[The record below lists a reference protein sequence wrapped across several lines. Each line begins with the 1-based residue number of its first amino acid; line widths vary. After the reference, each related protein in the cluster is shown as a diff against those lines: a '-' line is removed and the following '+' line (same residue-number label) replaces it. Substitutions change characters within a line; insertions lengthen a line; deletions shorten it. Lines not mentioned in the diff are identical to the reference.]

1 MFVALVGPPASGK
14 DEIARFL
21 CEVQGFRRARIS
33 LSSAAREGDVCMPD
47 AGTLLDHVT
56 SHWQTRFVTTDL
68 RDQDE
73 VDAFRKRPFVLV
85 VAVEAPLTVRYRR
98 AIERCVHSPCN

>member
-1 MFVALVGPPASGK
+1 MFVALVGAPASGK

-21 CEVQGFRRARIS
+21 CEAQGFQRARIS
-33 LSSAAREGDVCMPD
+33 VTAHANDVCLPD

-56 SHWQTRFVTTDL
+56 AHWQTRFVTTDL
-68 RDQDE
+68 RDQHE

-85 VAVEAPLTVRYRR
+85 VAVEAPLMVRYRR
-98 AIERCVHSPCN
+98 AIERGVAGLLYKS